1 MKITIKLFATFRQ
14 DRFKV
19 EDRDVTPET
28 TVADVL
34 KSLDI
39 DEAEVGTLFVRGR
52 HVEPDRVLEDG
63 EALAVFPLVGGG

>member
-19 EDRDVTPET
+19 EDRDVTPGT